1 MAKTHYKPLGKEN
14 SSDKYCVIFQDFSKK
29 INKSQDFP
37 RHFSNSRAFR
47 DLWEP
52 WNMILFLTSFI
63 LHSFKIPDSHMYGWS
78 FGNWDKYSPS
88 EVSLSSVPLFHI
100 LKHCLSVQTLTFLW
114 WNLFY
119 LQNFVFSFLSYF
131 TFYIRK
137 LLVRLF
143 FEPNDVNDQKLLL
156 IWVTMPLKEPYS
168 KFCKTKCFFCKQ
180 ISKFMSFRSPFIKVI
195 LFQSIFKWGGW
206 QFVVGYTLQAHLCYL
221 TFIIFIS

>member
-114 WNLFY
+114 WNL
-119 LQNFVFSFLSYF
+119 LS
-131 TFYIRK
+131 
-137 LLVRLF
+137 
-143 FEPNDVNDQKLLL
+143 
-156 IWVTMPLKEPYS
+156 S
-168 KFCKTKCFFCKQ
+168 KFCFELFELLY
-180 ISKFMSFRSPFIKVI
+180 I
-195 LFQSIFKWGGW
+195 LHKKALSTIVFWTEWRQWSEITLDLSYNAFERAIF
-206 QFVVGYTLQAHLCYL
+206 
-221 TFIIFIS
+221 